1 MSWRKCNIYILLVL
15 VVIMA
20 TICYSTNFCRKYK
33 CLVLELIGRI
43 LLVSKLN
50 KQMTASLHKH
60 QLHYIYCFLFVS
72 IIDFLLFCAENPKI
86 SQINKSWFVVSKHS
100 SERLMHCHFN
110 FVALLLKNNIICF
123 QKRSFLHKKIRGLL
137 SVVDAKC

>member
-1 MSWRKCNIYILLVL
+1 MKLKKVQYNVKLYYWFWLSSWRQFATQHFVININVL
-15 VVIMA
+15 FLNLSV
-20 TICYSTNFCRKYK
+20 
-33 CLVLELIGRI
+33 GI

-60 QLHYIYCFLFVS
+60 QLHYIETFLVYFFICFNNRFFFV
-72 IIDFLLFCAENPKI
+72 LCRKPKI
-86 SQINKSWFVVSKHS
+86 SQINKSWFLVSKQS

-123 QKRSFLHKKIRGLL
+123 QRDPFYKK
-137 SVVDAKC
+137 